1 MKILSSAIVL
11 LAILAGAAV
20 GNTQERIAPERP
32 DAPKAPESP
41 ITAARFGI
49 SIDGVEVAQ
58 FSRAMGLEQA
68 AQTGTRANIVFR
80 GGMIRSPK
88 LRQWYE
94 AASKGS
100 GGTHARKSGAIICYD
115 TMGKPIARYH
125 FVNAWPAKW
134 EGPTSKAGGNAVAVE
149 TLTITFEHI
158 EKG

>member
-1 MKILSSAIVL
+1 MKILSSTMLL
-11 LAILAGAAV
+11 LAILAGTAV
-20 GNTQERIAPERP
+20 GNAQERIAPERP
-32 DAPKAPESP
+32 GAPKAPESP
-41 ITAARFGI
+41 IAAARFGI

-68 AQTGTRANIVFR
+68 ARMRTRANIVFS

-115 TMGKPIARYH
+115 TMGKPIARYR

-134 EGPTSKAGGNAVAVE
+134 QGPAPKAGGNTVAVE
-149 TLTITFEHI
+149 TITLTVETI
-158 EKG
+158 EMD